1 MKKVFVVSRRGC
13 QTCEMLE
20 YDLKYIHEVEF
31 QSFSDM
37 ETPDIFNEFRA
48 QFKINRFPVVQID
61 NGVGFTTIH
70 MDNSYTPK
78 ESGTGSSI
86 ASDLGFIKVNNLSEL
101 LETTLK
107 SLSK

>member
-1 MKKVFVVSRRGC
+1 MKKVFVISRRGC

-37 ETPDIFNEFRA
+37 ETPDIFNEFKV

-61 NGVGFTTIH
+61 DGTGFTTIH
-70 MDNSYTPK
+70 MDNSYIPK
-78 ESGTGSSI
+78 ESGTGSSMV
-86 ASDLGFIKVNNLSEL
+86 SGFGFIKVNSLSEL

-107 SLSK
+107 SLSE